1 MESDDDGS
9 LDGVDWKEEEVT
21 EQDRLDAEEELPPE
35 LRYNGEGENNCS
47 DERVV
52 NENQEAIPALKRV
65 DEMAVIPD
73 LKQLVEEKAVIPDPT
88 LRVYESL
95 SVITSPS
102 RTVNERMSVITSP
115 SQKSHSAAR
124 STAPAKPTD
133 SSRIAHPP
141 GGLAYDENRESKSFV
156 PARKRLRTS
165 PTHRDYA
172 NDEKGDPVF
181 RDPSWKQ
188 TRTAHPQAAATP
200 VTPKADSLPR
210 H

>member
-47 DERVV
+47 DKRVV
-52 NENQEAIPALKRV
+52 DEIQEVIPALTRV

-115 SQKSHSAAR
+115 SQKSHSAAQ

-141 GGLAYDENRESKSFV
+141 GGLAYDEIRDRKVSFPLGSDCV
-156 PARKRLRTS
+156 HPLRIETMLMMRKRILFFV
-165 PTHRDYA
+165 THLGSKR
-172 NDEKGDPVF
+172 GPL
-181 RDPSWKQ
+181 
-188 TRTAHPQAAATP
+188 TRRRQPHQ
-200 VTPKADSLPR
+200 
-210 H
+210 